1 MQKKQVMVRNDLK
14 IGVLG
19 SGSWA
24 TAIVKILTAN
34 THPIYWWI
42 REEDIA
48 ESITQTG
55 YNTRYLSSTQIDP
68 KKVKVYTDVKKVV
81 SKCDYLILVVPA
93 AFLDKSLAGISKEM
107 LGNKKIVSAIKGIV
121 PEKMEIVADYLCNNY
136 GIDLQNI
143 AIISGPSHAEE
154 IASEKLTYLTSASQ
168 NSELAETVAS
178 MFRCNYVI
186 ANTSDDIYGT
196 EYAAVLKN
204 IYALACG
211 IYKGMGYGD
220 NFMAAFISNCTKE
233 MKHFINAIHP
243 IDRTLYD
250 SVYLGDL
257 LVTAYSQYSRNRT
270 FGNMI
275 GQGYS
280 VATVQLEM
288 NMVAE
293 GYYAT
298 RCIHEINQTIKA
310 QIPIVEA
317 VYNILYQGKP
327 QAIELR
333 KLCENLV

>member
-1 MQKKQVMVRNDLK
+1 MRRNELK

-24 TAIVKILTAN
+24 TAIVKILTTNNA
-34 THPIYWWI
+34 PIYWWI
-42 REEDIA
+42 REEEIA
-48 ESITQTG
+48 NSITQSG
-55 YNTRYLSSTQIDP
+55 YNNRYLSATHIDP
-68 KKVKVYTDVKKVV
+68 RNVKVYTDLKKVI
-81 SKCDYLILVVPA
+81 SKCDYLILVIPA
-93 AFLDKSLAGISKEM
+93 AFIDKSLRDVPKIIFKD
-107 LGNKKIVSAIKGIV
+107 KKIISAVKGIV
-121 PEKMEIVADYLCNNY
+121 PEKMQIVADYLTQNFDIDINNI
-136 GIDLQNI
+136 G
-143 AIISGPSHAEE
+143 IISGPSHAEE
-154 IASEKLTYLTSASQ
+154 IAEEKLTYLTSSSQ
-168 NSELAETVAS
+168 NKDLADMVAT

-186 ANTSDDIYGT
+186 THTSDDIFGT

-211 IYKGMGYGD
+211 IYKGLGYGD
-220 NFMAAFISNCTKE
+220 NFLAAFIANCAKE
-233 MKHFINAIHP
+233 MKCFINAIHP

-288 NMVAE
+288 KMIAE

-298 RCIHEINQTIKA
+298 RCIHEINKTIQA
-310 QIPIVEA
+310 NIPIIEA
-317 VYNILYQGKP
+317 IYQILYQGKP
-327 QAIELR
+327 QALELR
-333 KLCENLV
+333 KLSEVLV

>member
-1 MQKKQVMVRNDLK
+1 MVRNELT

-24 TAIVKILTAN
+24 TAIVKILATN
-34 THPIYWWI
+34 THPIHWWI

-48 ESITQTG
+48 ESVAHTG
-55 YNTRYLSSTQIDP
+55 YNTRYLSSTRIDP
-68 KKVKVYTDVKKVV
+68 KRVKIHTDIRKLVA
-81 SKCDYLILVVPA
+81 KCDYIILVVPA
-93 AFLDKSLAGISKEM
+93 AFVSKSLQPLTKEM
-107 LGNKKIVSAIKGIV
+107 LRGKKFVSAVKGIV
-121 PEKMEIVADYLCNNY
+121 PEKMEIVADYLMDEFDVDVN
-136 GIDLQNI
+136 NI

-154 IASEKLTYLTSASQ
+154 IASEKLTYLTSTSQ
-168 NSELAETVAS
+168 NPDLASIVAD
-178 MFRCNYVI
+178 MFRCKYVI
-186 ANTSDDIYGT
+186 TNVSNDIYGT
-196 EYAAVLKN
+196 EYAAVIKN

-220 NFMAAFISNCTKE
+220 NFIAAFIANCARE
-233 MKHFINAIHP
+233 MEHFINEMYP
-243 IDRTLYD
+243 LKRNLYD

-257 LVTAYSQYSRNRT
+257 LVTSYSQYSRNRT

-298 RCIHEINQTIKA
+298 HCMHEINKEINA
-310 QIPIVEA
+310 EIPIIEA
-317 VYNILYQGKP
+317 VYRILYEGKP
-327 QAIELR
+327 QELELR
-333 KLCENLV
+333 KLCDTLI